1 MMFRLAILLA
11 AVLSASTAQ
20 AEIYKCVADDGSV
33 SYLQIPCPKQ
43 ISETV
48 RSALPKT
55 RAVVDCRWAS
65 AFAGDVT
72 RRMRGGMASEA
83 LFDFYG
89 GIDSVSSGT
98 INIIN
103 YVYRFRGDEA
113 IPEQRISSLAGSM
126 CKAGSLGDVRC
137 DVLPYGQEPGDRC
150 DPEKTEENLSV
161 DADSRP
167 NGELQQSASA
177 TTVGV
182 QASNQQQARASG
194 SSDQCKKGIR
204 DQIDAIDAEMRSGY
218 DSAQGERYRESLRT
232 LTTRL
237 HNC

>member
-1 MMFRLAILLA
+1 MMFRLAIILL
-11 AVLSASTAQ
+11 VMLSASAAK
-20 AEIYKCVADDGSV
+20 AEIYKCVAEDGGI
-33 SYLQIPCPKQ
+33 SYSQIPCPKQ
-43 ISETV
+43 NTTTV
-48 RSALPKT
+48 RSAMPKT

-72 RRMRGGMASEA
+72 RRMRGGMGSGA

-137 DVLPYGQEPGDRC
+137 EVLPYGQEPGDRC
-150 DPEKTEENLSV
+150 DAENIEDGLAV
-161 DADSRP
+161 DDEIRP
-167 NGELQQSASA
+167 RDGAQQAAPAAAVDLQS
-177 TTVGV
+177 
-182 QASNQQQARASG
+182 SNRQQARVDGSG
-194 SSDQCKKGIR
+194 DQCKQGIR
-204 DQIDAIDAEMRSGY
+204 DQIDAIDAQMRAGY
-218 DSAQGERYRESLRT
+218 DSAQGERYRENLRA

-237 HNC
+237 RNC